1 MNRRDHGAAT
11 TTVVLVIPVVMLC
24 MLIAV
29 QVALVYH
36 ARHVATAAAQDAAW
50 TATAQGA
57 TVDDGR
63 RAATELLERNATGLI
78 TNQDVTV
85 TPFADH
91 IHVHIVSDVV
101 ALVPGMHLHI
111 DANADSPIERLV
123 TS

>member
-1 MNRRDHGAAT
+1 MSRRDQGAAT

-24 MLIAV
+24 MLISI

-50 TATAQGA
+50 TATSQGGTA
-57 TVDDGR
+57 DDGR
-63 RAATELLERNATGLI
+63 RAANELLDGNATGLI
-78 TNQDVTV
+78 SNQEVTV
-85 TPFADH
+85 TSFADH
-91 IHVHIVSDVV
+91 VHVHVVGDVV
-101 ALVPGMHLHI
+101 ALVPGMHVHI